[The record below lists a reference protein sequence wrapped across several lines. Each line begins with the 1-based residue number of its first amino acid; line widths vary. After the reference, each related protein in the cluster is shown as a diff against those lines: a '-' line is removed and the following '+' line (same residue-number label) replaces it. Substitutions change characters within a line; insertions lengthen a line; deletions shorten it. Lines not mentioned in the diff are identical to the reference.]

1 MKEERIAMNQ
11 ENKRR
16 LGLTG
21 LYVLLLI
28 TSSLVQQAKYIGI
41 PVIFLLAGLMI
52 ALVILWKNLLRKKII
67 RVTWA
72 SMTYESN
79 PNKSERLFLFGLVT
93 LMMPVLRIRELTVSD
108 LILSLLALVIGGLGF
123 ALNERR
129 LNSKIQKQGNKKQ
142 PSK

>member
-1 MKEERIAMNQ
+1 MNE

>member
-1 MKEERIAMNQ
+1 MNQ

-16 LGLTG
+16 LGLMG

-28 TSSLVQQAKYIGI
+28 ISSLVQQAKYIGI

>member
-1 MKEERIAMNQ
+1 MNQ

-16 LGLTG
+16 LGLMG

-28 TSSLVQQAKYIGI
+28 ISSLVQQAKYIGI

-67 RVTWA
+67 CVTWA

-129 LNSKIQKQGNKKQ
+129 LNSKIQK
-142 PSK
+142 